1 MPVFINSIAAISPQD
16 TLNPEA
22 FLEEVTYQEGYSMLC
37 QEPNYRDF
45 IDPKFLRRM
54 SRIVKMGVCTSKV
67 CLKNEQEGFNPD
79 AILVGTGLGC
89 LEDTEKFLSAI
100 YEHEEQISSPTQF
113 MQSTHNTVASQIA
126 IMLGCKNYNFTYV
139 HRGFSFE
146 SALLDAI
153 LQFTESEKETTNI
166 LVGALD
172 EVTDTYLD
180 VTRKLKFWK
189 PNLKGQDFQLKGAW
203 DHIQAG
209 EGAAFFLLSDQQ
221 NDESFAEF
229 KGVEMIYKPHDSAEI
244 KSRILDF
251 LNKMGIVPEDI
262 DLVLTGRNG
271 SPSSDEVF
279 DEVHNDIFANKA
291 QANFK
296 HLCGEYKTATSFGF
310 WLGAKILKNQKIPS
324 SVLISPNSPNKIRH
338 LLIYNNYSNINHS
351 LVLLSHVE

>member
-1 MPVFINSIAAISPQD
+1 MPVYINSIAAISPQD
-16 TLNPEA
+16 TLNPET
-22 FLEEVTYQEGYSMLC
+22 FLEEVTYQEGFSMLC
-37 QEPNYRDF
+37 REPNYRDF
-45 IDPKFLRRM
+45 IDPKYLRRM
-54 SRIVKMGVCTSKV
+54 SRIVKIGVCASKV
-67 CLKNEQEGFNPD
+67 CLKNEEEGFDPD

-146 SALLDAI
+146 SALLDAT
-153 LQFTESEKETTNI
+153 LQFAESEKEITNI

-189 PNLKGQDFQLKGAW
+189 PNLHGQDFQFNSSW
-203 DHIQAG
+203 DHMQAG
-209 EGAAFFLLSDQQ
+209 EGAAFFLLSDQSK
-221 NDESFAEF
+221 EETFAEF
-229 KGVEMIYKPHDSAEI
+229 KGVEMIYKPIDSAEV
-244 KSRILDF
+244 KHRILDF
-251 LNKMGIVPEDI
+251 LDRMGLQPEDM
-262 DLVLTGRNG
+262 DLILTGRNG
-271 SPSSDEVF
+271 SSSNDAIF
-279 DEVHNDIFANKA
+279 DVVHDDIFKNKA

-296 HLCGEYKTATSFGF
+296 HLCGEYKTASSFGF
-310 WLGAKILKNQKIPS
+310 WLGAKIIKTQKIPS
-324 SVLISPNSPNKIRH
+324 SVLLSEESPNKIKH